1 MSANNTAMCRQCN
14 VQIPKDLVEELRVE
28 AYRLT
33 GHRRRGFS
41 DLLSIFARYGWEAY
55 QRGDLEI
62 ERRPKVVSY
71 NLEFCDTRGS
81 IGPS

>member
-1 MSANNTAMCRQCN
+1 MSVNNTTMSKQCN
-14 VQIPKDLVEELRVE
+14 VQIPTDLVEELRAE
-28 AYRLT
+28 AYHLT

-62 ERRPKVVSY
+62 ERQPKVVSY
-71 NLEFCDTRGS
+71 NLIEKRD
-81 IGPS
+81 